1 MNIVLLFLSILIYF
15 RLNEMNELLEKI
27 KSQNDSKP

>member
-15 RLNEMNELLEKI
+15 RLNEMNQLLVKI
-27 KSQNDSKP
+27 KSQNDSKL